1 MRPGSSRPKRAKLL
15 GRLGVEPLTDAFD
28 LDAFHAA
35 CRRRNAPIKQ
45 VLLAGDLVVGVGN
58 IYASEA
64 LFLAGIR
71 PTLSAARISRR
82 RAAQL
87 RAAIREVL
95 ARAVAQGG
103 STLRDFSNA
112 HGEAGLFQLEAM
124 VYDRAGQPCRVCAAH
139 RRKASGRVSAQRISA
154 QTARNPEGFARA
166 GCYIDRHCGGTV
178 GTSFNEQFDQ
188 HGTWRR
194 EFALRLKLLSEWLK
208 DHELLDAAVEERLR
222 RLETQLR
229 SDKVMVA
236 FVAEF
241 SRGKSEL
248 INAIFFAGYERRIM
262 PASAG
267 RTTMCPT
274 ELGYDADVPPCLR
287 LLPIETRL
295 QPQPLMEWRMVPEK
309 WTRVDL
315 DVNDPA
321 QLAKAFEKV
330 AEVVRVTQ
338 DEARA
343 LGFWHDES
351 PEDNPMMDANGR
363 VEVPQWRHAL
373 INIAHPLLKQGLVIL
388 DTPGLNAI
396 GAEPELTV
404 NLIPQA
410 HAVVFI
416 LAADTGVTKSD
427 LAIWRE
433 HLITEED
440 NLESRL
446 VVLNKIDTM
455 WDALSTPAQV
465 QAQIERQRATTAEI
479 LGLAQEQVIPV
490 SAQKGLVAKVTN
502 DAASAARTASCRCW
516 SGALAQGVMGQRQK
530 ILRAAV
536 AGGISELRSEVERVI
551 QIRRRDLTEQMIEL
565 KGLHG
570 KNTSVIK
577 HMRSRIEQEQARVR
591 RERRQDPRRAF
602 GAPEAA
608 ARRVQP
614 AGNRDA
620 EDRDGRADRSAA
632 AARHQAGRQE
642 GLWRH
647 LRAAARAP
655 ARGQSL
661 SGEIQSMLTG
671 TFRQL
676 NAEYGF
682 SLQAPREPDLARYE
696 RDLDLVERSHLQYL
710 GVGNAFRLAQ
720 PEFADRLVRALA
732 TRLRVVY
739 ESALGEVE
747 LWSKSAAAQLDAQL
761 RERRRNFGRRLEA
774 IERIQQAARR
784 LDERIAEIAARRR
797 PSTTANAKLAELTA
811 T

>member
-1 MRPGSSRPKRAKLL
+1 
-15 GRLGVEPLTDAFD
+15 
-28 LDAFHAA
+28 
-35 CRRRNAPIKQ
+35 
-45 VLLAGDLVVGVGN
+45 
-58 IYASEA
+58 
-64 LFLAGIR
+64 
-71 PTLSAARISRR
+71 
-82 RAAQL
+82 
-87 RAAIREVL
+87 
-95 ARAVAQGG
+95 
-103 STLRDFSNA
+103 
-112 HGEAGLFQLEAM
+112 
-124 VYDRAGQPCRVCAAH
+124 
-139 RRKASGRVSAQRISA
+139 
-154 QTARNPEGFARA
+154 
-166 GCYIDRHCGGTV
+166 V
-178 GTSFNEQFDQ
+178 GTSFNDQFDQ

-208 DHELLDAAVEERLR
+208 DHELVDAAIDERLH
-222 RLETQLR
+222 RLETQMR

-248 INAIFFAGYERRIM
+248 INAIFFAGYKRRIM

-274 ELGYDADVPPCLR
+274 ELGYDSGVPPCLR

-295 QPQPLMEWRMVPEK
+295 QPQALMEWRGAPEK

-315 DVNDPA
+315 DVNDPV

-330 AEVVRVTQ
+330 AEVRHVTK

-343 LGFWHDES
+343 LGFWHDDS
-351 PEDNPMMDANGR
+351 PDDNPLMGADGK
-363 VEVPQWRHAL
+363 VEVPRWRHAL

-416 LAADTGVTKSD
+416 LGADTGVTKSD

-440 NLESRL
+440 NLDSRL

-455 WDALSTPAQV
+455 WDSLSTPAQV
-465 QAQIERQRATTAEI
+465 QSQIDRQRATSAEI
-479 LGLAQEQVIPV
+479 LGLPQEQVIPV
-490 SAQKGLVAKVTN
+490 SAQKGLVAKVNN
-502 DAASAARTASCRCW
+502 DAALLQASQLPVLER
-516 SGALAQGVMGQRQK
+516 ALAQGVMGQRQK
-530 ILRAAV
+530 ILRSAV
-536 AGGISELRSEVERVI
+536 AVGIGELRVEAGRAIGV
-551 QIRRRDLTEQMIEL
+551 RRRDLAEQMLEL
-565 KGLHG
+565 KGLRG
-570 KNTSVIK
+570 KNTSVIR
-577 HMRSRIEQEQARVR
+577 HMRSRIEQEQVDFDVSGARIHAVR
-591 RERRQDPRRAF
+591 SVHLKLLREVFTLLGTSTLKTEMAELT
-602 GAPEAA
+602 EALY
-608 ARRVQP
+608 QP
-614 AGNRDA
+614 GIKLGVRKAY
-620 EDRDGRADRSAA
+620 SATFE
-632 AARHQAGRQE
+632 RLRE
-642 GLWRH
+642 GLRK
-647 LRAAARAP
+647 A
-655 ARGQSL
+655 QSI

-682 SLQAPREPDLARYE
+682 SLQAPREPDLARFE
-696 RDLDLVERSHLQYL
+696 RDLDLVERSHTQYL
-710 GVGNAFRLAQ
+710 SVGNAFRLAQ

-747 LWSKSAAAQLDAQL
+747 LWNKSAAAQLDAQL

-774 IERIQQAARR
+774 IERIQQAATG
-784 LDERIAEIAARRR
+784 LDDRIIEIESQVAVVDELD
-797 PSTTANAKLAELTA
+797 AKLVELTSHLVA
-811 T
+811 VPGADAMPSQPAALMA